1 EEKKTLKLLKADI
14 ENGHGKKEQYDEFII
29 YEQRKVN
36 LIGELLKV
44 YMNYKEKQF
53 PRFLSLYKHLD
64 EIAKDLEKKNA
75 TKKPTKK

>member
-1 EEKKTLKLLKADI
+1 
-14 ENGHGKKEQYDEFII
+14 
-29 YEQRKVN
+29 
-36 LIGELLKV
+36 
-44 YMNYKEKQF
+44 MNYKEKQF